1 MKALIAI
8 VMFLFGLFVGVLIM
22 PTFNEMTSQ
31 MYIEEEYSTPRVK
44 TILNGFG
51 ITLPLEVSDL
61 NLFMKQDGEKKQVWV
76 KFECSPEVRDAFME
90 QLNQKHSGLF
100 NREIETPKLS
110 EGTPIIWWTYRNS
123 YRYYEFKDMCAAY
136 DDLLHNLYIYSISDG
151 SVSHSSEHA
160 D

>member
-8 VMFLFGLFVGVLIM
+8 VMFLFGLFVGILIL
-22 PTFNEMTSQ
+22 PTFSELTSPL
-31 MYIEEEYSTPRVK
+31 YIEEEYSTPRVK

-61 NLFMKQDGEKKQVWV
+61 NLFMRQDGGKKQIWV

-100 NREIETPKLS
+100 NREVETPKMMDGS
-110 EGTPIIWWTYRNS
+110 PIIWWTYRNS

-136 DDLLHNLYIYSISDG
+136 DELLHNLYIYSVSDG
-151 SVSHSSEHA
+151 SSPRPPENK